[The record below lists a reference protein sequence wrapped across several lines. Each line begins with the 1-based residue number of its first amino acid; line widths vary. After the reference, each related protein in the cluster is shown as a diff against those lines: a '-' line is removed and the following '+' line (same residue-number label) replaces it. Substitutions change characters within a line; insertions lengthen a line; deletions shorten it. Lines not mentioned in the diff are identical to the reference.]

1 MTARF
6 SRPWKGAL
14 ALAAAAIL
22 LAACGGASLG
32 TSGAGNGSGDDT
44 VKIGLLVAKSGVYAS
59 IGRDMENGFKLYLAE
74 HGQKLGGKR
83 VELIEVDEGESP
95 QSGVAGVTRLV
106 QQDRVDVVVGIVAGP
121 TATGGADIFTSSQV
135 PVLLGNTGAVSL
147 AKEKASP
154 WIWRASYD
162 NGDPGRFL
170 APYLAQK
177 LPPDQKVYLIAADYS
192 SGHETIDGF
201 KEKFPADRIA
211 GETYTP
217 FGKTTD
223 YSPYLAKIRQS
234 GAKAVFCF
242 YAGAE
247 AIAFTKQFNQFGLS
261 NSVQLYG
268 AGFLTEGSALEAE
281 GEAALGVRNV
291 TRYNW
296 DFKNPVNQA
305 FAANYQKTYN
315 SLPTVYAANM
325 YDIAI
330 MLDQAIGK
338 ISGEVTP
345 KSINDQLGSLGT
357 VQGVRGALK
366 FDSNRTVQQDFAI
379 VEVQKTADG
388 LRNVTIET
396 LPRP

>member
-1 MTARF
+1 M
-6 SRPWKGAL
+6 GAL
-14 ALAAAAIL
+14 ALAAAVTL
-22 LAACGGASLG
+22 LAACGGESLG
-32 TSGAGNGSGDDT
+32 GTTAAGNGSERET
-44 VKIGLLVAKSGVYAS
+44 VKVGLLVAKSGVYAS
-59 IGRDMENGFKLYLAE
+59 VGRDMENGFKLYLAG

-83 VELIEVDEGESP
+83 VELVEVDEGGTP
-95 QSGVAGVTRLV
+95 QSGVAAATRLV

-121 TATGGADIFTSSQV
+121 TATGSAEIFTSNNV

-147 AKEKASP
+147 AKDKASP

-162 NGDPGRFL
+162 NGDPGRYL

-177 LPPDQKVYLIAADYS
+177 LPQDQKVYLIASDYS
-192 SGHETIDGF
+192 GGHETIDGF
-201 KEKFPADRIA
+201 KQKFPADRIV

-223 YSPYLAKIRQS
+223 YSPFLAKIRQS
-234 GAKAVFCF
+234 GAKAAFCF

-261 NSVQLYG
+261 SSIQLYS

-281 GEAALGVRNV
+281 GDAALGMRNA

-296 DFKNPVNQA
+296 DLKNAANQA
-305 FAANYQKTYN
+305 FVADYQKTN
-315 SLPTVYAANM
+315 NTVPTVYAANM
-325 YDIAI
+325 FDIGI

-338 ISGEVTP
+338 ISGAVTP
-345 KSINDQLGSLGT
+345 TSINDQMGSLGT
-357 VQGVRGALK
+357 VQGVRGALQ
-366 FDSNRTVQQDFAI
+366 FDSTRTVQQDFALT
-379 VEVQKTADG
+379 EVQKTPQG
-388 LRNVTIET
+388 LRNVTLET